1 MRAVVLSAYGGPEL
15 LTVSHLPEPA
25 APDASAILI
34 RVTAAAVNPVDLQTR
49 AGLHAGHS
57 AGQPPMVLGWD
68 VAGTVAAVGD
78 DVTAF
83 RPGDDVVAM
92 SAQMATGRG
101 TYAETMVLPADIA
114 APAPASVPLTTAA
127 GLPLAG
133 LTAHQA
139 LDALGLPEGATLLV
153 TGAVGSVGGLA
164 VQLARL
170 RGWRVVAQVRHGAD
184 AEEALALGATEV
196 RVGATEPP
204 LSGGPGVD
212 GLLETAGLPQAI
224 GAVRGGGRVV
234 SIVPT
239 RRPVAERGI
248 TVTVNHVEQDGA
260 GLARLTELVDS
271 GALRLR
277 STKEY
282 GFDDAAE
289 AHRSLAE
296 GGVRGKLLLV
306 P

>member
-1 MRAVVLSAYGGPEL
+1 MRAVVLDAYGGPE
-15 LTVSHLPEPA
+15 HLAVAHVPEPA
-25 APDASAILI
+25 APQANAVLI

-57 AGQPPMVLGWD
+57 RLQPPMILGWD
-68 VAGTVAAVGD
+68 VAGSVVAVGD
-78 DVTAF
+78 DVTAV
-83 RPGDDVVAM
+83 RVGDRVVAM

-101 TYAETMVLPADIA
+101 TYAETVALPADIT

-133 LTAHQA
+133 LTAQQA
-139 LDALGLPEGATLLV
+139 LDTLGLPQGATLLV

-170 RGWRVVAQVRHGAD
+170 RGLRVVAQVRHTAD
-184 AEEALALGATEV
+184 AEEALALGAHEV
-196 RVGATEPP
+196 TLTVEPA
-204 LSGGPGVD
+204 SGGPGVD
-212 GLLETAGLPQAI
+212 GLLDTAGLPRAI
-224 GAVRGGGRVV
+224 GTVRDGGRVV

-239 RRPVAERGI
+239 RRPVEERGI
-248 TVTVNHVEQDGA
+248 TVTVSHVEQDGKR
-260 GLARLTELVDS
+260 LAELSALVDR

-277 STKEY
+277 TAKEY
-282 GFDDAAE
+282 GFGEAAE
-289 AHRSLAE
+289 AHRALAE
-296 GGVRGKLLLV
+296 GGMRGKLLLV